1 MSSSLGIEI
10 SSGAVR
16 MAEITVDR
24 GRYRLTRYAE
34 APLPHG
40 AVVDG
45 IVADRAAVRG
55 AIVSC
60 VAKGGF
66 KASRTSG
73 ELRGRVNVAGLRA
86 IIREVDMPP
95 VPEAEIDTAV
105 QLQSPDLLPFPADR
119 TLLSARAT
127 GPSTRRTAEGSP
139 STDVRVLVAAAHRD
153 LVESV
158 VDAATAAGITVEG
171 VDLGSLALLRALVDP
186 AATEEGPEAI
196 VAVGAELTTVVV
208 HERGEV
214 QFVRTIAGGGNA
226 VTRSISA
233 ALDLPFADAEG
244 VKRRLGA
251 SAGVAARVP
260 PEAIAAARDGS
271 ASLLA
276 EIRSSIEYYATL
288 DGRSEVRRI
297 VLTGGGAMLGGFLER
312 LQHQTRATV
321 TSGSSVDRIDTGRI
335 DVDLM
340 RVAATGAV
348 VLGLALPEPGGR
360 KALDLVPPEA
370 VARRRMQ
377 RTERWIGAAA
387 GVVVLGL
394 VAGGAFRYLQVHRAE
409 AGVGSLDGSIAVLN
423 REIPRYDQVAR
434 QNTAISTDQSLAQP
448 LVSHEVN
455 WPGVI
460 SSLVAYTPFQIGAT
474 GFSGSVVVPPA
485 STTAATTTAGKAAT
499 ALPSALPS
507 PSSTIGTVN
516 LSFQAPGFPSFQ
528 QWFDAM
534 AGSKRFL
541 IEQYSGVTNSASP
554 SGARGGGGNSSGI
567 AFSAQLGIT
576 GAIHT
581 GRLHEFEV
589 SAK

>member
-1 MSSSLGIEI
+1 MRASLGVEI

-16 MAEITVDR
+16 MAELAVER
-24 GRYRLTRYAE
+24 GRTRLVRYSE

-45 IVADRAAVRG
+45 MVADKSAVRAA
-55 AIVSC
+55 ILSC

-66 KASRTSG
+66 KASRSAG
-73 ELRGRVNVAGLRA
+73 ELRARVNVAGLRA
-86 IIREVDMPP
+86 IIREVDMPA
-95 VPEAEIDTAV
+95 VPDAELDTAV

-119 TLLSARAT
+119 TLLCARAT
-127 GPSTRRTAEGSP
+127 GPSTRRTSDAGTSN
-139 STDVRVLVAAAHRD
+139 DVRVLVAAAHRD

-158 VDAATAAGITVEG
+158 VDAASSAGLTVVG
-171 VDLGSLALLRALVDP
+171 VDLGSLALLRCLVDP
-186 AATEEGPEAI
+186 AAAEDGPEAV

-214 QFVRTIAGGGNA
+214 LFVRTIAGGGNT

-233 ALDLPFADAEG
+233 ALDLPFADAES

-251 SAGVAARVP
+251 SVGVAARVP

-276 EIRSSIEYYATL
+276 EIRSSIEYFATL

-321 TSGSSVDRIDTGRI
+321 SSGNCLERLDTGKV
-335 DVDLM
+335 DVDLL
-340 RVAATGAV
+340 RLASTGAV
-348 VLGLALPEPGGR
+348 VLGLALPEPHGR
-360 KALDLVPPEA
+360 KALDLVPPET
-370 VARRRMQ
+370 VARQKMRQ
-377 RTERWIGAAA
+377 VERWIGVAA

-394 VAGGAFRYLQVHRAE
+394 VAGGALRYLQVRQAE
-409 AGVGSLDGSIAVLN
+409 TGVGNLEGSIAVLN
-423 REIPRYDQVAR
+423 REIPRYDLVAR
-434 QNTAISTDQSLAQP
+434 QNTAISTDEALAQP

-455 WPGVI
+455 WPGVL
-460 SSLVAYTPFQIGAT
+460 SALVAYTPFQVGAT

-485 STTAATTTAGKAAT
+485 STTSAATGGAPAAP
-499 ALPSALPS
+499 PSSLPS
-507 PSSTIGTVN
+507 PSATIGTVN

-534 AGSKRFL
+534 VGSKRFL
-541 IEQYSGVTNSASP
+541 IEQYSGVTNSAPAATSK
-554 SGARGGGGNSSGI
+554 GGGSNSSGI

>member
-1 MSSSLGIEI
+1 MKPSLGVEI

-16 MAEITVDR
+16 MAELVVER
-24 GRYRLTRYAE
+24 GRPRLVRYAE

-45 IVADRAAVRG
+45 MVADKSAVRAAILG
-55 AIVSC
+55 CI
-60 VAKGGF
+60 AKGGF
-66 KASRTSG
+66 KASRGAG
-73 ELRGRVNVAGLRA
+73 ELRARVNVAGLRA
-86 IIREVDMPP
+86 IIREVDMPA
-95 VPEAEIDTAV
+95 VSDAELDTAV

-127 GPSTRRTAEGSP
+127 GLSTRRSADGSM
-139 STDVRVLVAAAHRD
+139 SSDVRVLVAAAHRD

-158 VDAATAAGITVEG
+158 VDAASAAGVTVVG
-171 VDLGSLALLRALVDP
+171 VDLGSLALLRSLVDP
-186 AATEEGPEAI
+186 AAVDDGPEAV

-208 HERGEV
+208 HERGEPL
-214 QFVRTIAGGGNA
+214 FVRTITGGGNT

-233 ALDLPFADAEG
+233 ALDLPFADAEA

-251 SAGVAARVP
+251 TAGVAARVP

-276 EIRSSIEYYATL
+276 EIRSSIEYFATL
-288 DGRSEVRRI
+288 DGRGEVRRI

-321 TSGSSVDRIDTGRI
+321 SSGNCVERLDTGKV
-335 DVDLM
+335 DVDLL
-340 RVAATGAV
+340 RLASTGAV
-348 VLGLALPEPGGR
+348 VLGLALAEPGGR
-360 KALDLVPPEA
+360 KALDLVPPET
-370 VARRRMQ
+370 VARQ
-377 RTERWIGAAA
+377 RTRQAERWIGVAA

-394 VAGGAFRYLQVHRAE
+394 VAGGALRYLQVHKAE
-409 AGVGSLDGSIAVLN
+409 TGVENLDGSIAILN
-423 REIPRYDQVAR
+423 REIPRYDLVAR
-434 QNTAISTDQSLAQP
+434 QNAAISSDEALAQP

-455 WPGVI
+455 WPGVL
-460 SSLVAYTPFQIGAT
+460 SALVAYTPFQVAAT

-485 STTAATTTAGKAAT
+485 STTSATTTAGART
-499 ALPSALPS
+499 APPSALPS
-507 PSSTIGTVN
+507 PSATIGTVN

-534 AGSKRFL
+534 VGSKRFV
-541 IEQYSGVTNSASP
+541 IEQYSGVTNSAPATSVKG
-554 SGARGGGGNSSGI
+554 GANGSGI

-589 SAK
+589 STK